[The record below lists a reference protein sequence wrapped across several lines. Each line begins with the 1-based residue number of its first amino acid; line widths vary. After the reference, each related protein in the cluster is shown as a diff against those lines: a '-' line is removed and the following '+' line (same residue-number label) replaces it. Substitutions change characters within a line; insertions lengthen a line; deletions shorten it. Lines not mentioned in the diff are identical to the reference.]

1 MGNFHNKENVDLED
15 EIDYIAA
22 NYILSNEK
30 DLTQVVECNALVV
43 KISTLLKNKLNGLQS
58 TYLWNSKIKHI
69 SKAGTSEAGTGTSEA
84 GTGTSE
90 AGTGTSEAGTGTS
103 EAGTGT
109 SEAGTGTS
117 EAGTGT
123 SEAGAGTGTS
133 EAGTGTS
140 EAGTGTSET
149 ADKKCQEISEIA
161 KLYVQIAN
169 IFAAITSSV
178 YKTPVKKE
186 NDDEIE
192 KPNPLKKKYFGEP
205 YNFCSIR
212 LKNLINNEDY
222 TNLNNEKK
230 IVVVNPAVCKMNKSA
245 QKLADEPGILNL
257 EQLYYDIYDWKKGE
271 FVDMSENMKKEYKK
285 NVNEFNAALHKE
297 VKSNETFS
305 DISLPDYTD
314 GNKQICE
321 EKGIYNV
328 PYKGTLADNKFNDYA
343 FHIKKME
350 KNTTLNQNKLL
361 VILNEIFIIKKDKSI
376 TLNPHLNERKVQRL
390 LETTRNLLIDL
401 FVGCEKDYRK
411 GLKLYQKI
419 VDEQLKKIIPS
430 QVKILNAE
438 INKLLTSANTP
449 EVAQPEKTAAK
460 QIAKELLKINGGGQK
475 RKIAYDFDGVIHTD
489 VFKSDKNGQ
498 RSAKTNNI
506 DVFVKHAFDKI
517 IKKIKECHNEQFIL
531 SARNALSPIIKTL
544 RKLGV
549 TEEMI
554 PDKNVLSAP
563 STGKW
568 EVLRQ
573 KEINE
578 FYDDSCLTIVHIQQ
592 NRHELPYLDKLYMTI
607 PEKKEWHEIPK
618 DAIINLQKCL

>member
-58 TYLWNSKIKHI
+58 NYLWNSKIKHI
-69 SKAGTSEAGTGTSEA
+69 SKTSTREAGTGTREA
-84 GTGTSE
+84 GTIE
-90 AGTGTSEAGTGTS
+90 AG
-103 EAGTGT
+103 
-109 SEAGTGTS
+109 
-117 EAGTGT
+117 
-123 SEAGAGTGTS
+123 
-133 EAGTGTS
+133 
-140 EAGTGTSET
+140 T
-149 ADKKCQEISEIA
+149 ADKKCQEVSEIA
-161 KLYVQIAN
+161 KLYVQLAN
-169 IFAAITSSV
+169 IFAAITTSV
-178 YKTPVKKE
+178 YKTTVKKE
-186 NDDEIE
+186 NDDEIK

-257 EQLYYDIYDWKKGE
+257 EQLYYDVYDWKKGE

-285 NVNEFNAALHKE
+285 NVNEFNTSLQSHTI
-297 VKSNETFS
+297 VDTFS

-401 FVGCEKDYRK
+401 FVECEKDYRK

-449 EVAQPEKTAAK
+449 EVAQPANLIAFANAPEVINTPEVAHANTPEAQAAK
-460 QIAKELLKINGGGQK
+460 QIAKELLERSGGGQK

-531 SARNALSPIIKTL
+531 SARNVLSPIIKTL

-563 STGKW
+563 SIGKW